1 MKKITYF
8 FLFCL
13 LLFAGKHINAQ
24 DNVKERLNLPGDNL
38 NLFAVMNLFQ
48 ESETLESFEK
58 NLNSMDSKI
67 NNLDLNGDDQIDY
80 IKVLD
85 YAEGSDHTIILQVAV
100 NENENQDV
108 AVFTV
113 QKDNNNQVKIQLIG
127 DEELYG
133 KDYIIEPNYG
143 DNASSGETPNPGYKG
158 NVKSVNG
165 NKLPA
170 DRFVRVEVSAWP
182 LISYL
187 FMPNY
192 VVWRSPWYWGYYP
205 PYWSAW
211 RPYYWDY
218 YYGYHS
224 HRIPFYYRHYRHCNY
239 YSYPHWSDHYYN
251 GYRSHSN
258 IVYKH
263 RESGHYNRTYS
274 RPDLRTVGSTDY
286 RKNNSTNE
294 RRTIDRSRLNENVI
308 RNSNE
313 RGNRSPEPRIGDRN
327 NDRNTDRNVNRDINR
342 SETKRSKSEP
352 RVKSREEN
360 RSNERP
366 TTEKRYERI
375 KENKPSVR
383 SESRPS
389 APRRESPSRSSSP
402 RSSGRSSESN
412 SGRR

>member
-13 LLFAGKHINAQ
+13 LLFAGKRVNAQ
-24 DNVKERLNLPGDNL
+24 ENIKERLKLPGDNL

-58 NLNSMDSKI
+58 SLNSMDSKI

-85 YAEGSDHTIILQVAV
+85 YAEGNDHTIVLQVAV

-143 DNASSGETPNPGYKG
+143 DNTSSGETPNPGYKG
-158 NVKSVNG
+158 NVKNG
-165 NKLPA
+165 NWQKEPA
-170 DRFVRVEVSAWP
+170 DRIVRVEVSAWP

-224 HRIPFYYRHYRHCNY
+224 PRIPFYYRHYRHCHY
-239 YSYPHWSDHYYN
+239 YSYPHWNDHYYN

-263 RESGHYNRTYS
+263 RESGNYNKTYT
-274 RPDLRTVGSTDY
+274 RPDLRTVGSSDY
-286 RKNNSTNE
+286 RKYNSANE

-313 RGNRSPEPRIGDRN
+313 SGNRSPEPRVG
-327 NDRNTDRNVNRDINR
+327 DRNTDRNVTRDVNKN
-342 SETKRSKSEP
+342 ETKRSTSEP

-366 TTEKRYERI
+366 AMEKRYERI
-375 KENKPSVR
+375 RESKPSIR

-389 APRRESPSRSSSP
+389 APRRESPSRSASP